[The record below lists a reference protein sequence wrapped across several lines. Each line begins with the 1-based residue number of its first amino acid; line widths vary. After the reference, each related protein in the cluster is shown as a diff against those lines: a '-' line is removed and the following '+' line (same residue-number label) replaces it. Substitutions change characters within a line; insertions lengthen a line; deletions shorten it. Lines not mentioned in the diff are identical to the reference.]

1 MADEFSAHVAS
12 DLCVVHVCRGA
23 CPSSE
28 SVVSVEKCP
37 ACLVAHGVTLWVQ
50 GRSDDCAQGT
60 DRDSVITTSPYA
72 GIEIQSVTVQGWG
85 VKRGDKL
92 FPMANRLCLSY
103 SRVQPKEN

>member
-1 MADEFSAHVAS
+1 
-12 DLCVVHVCRGA
+12 
-23 CPSSE
+23 
-28 SVVSVEKCP
+28 
-37 ACLVAHGVTLWVQ
+37 
-50 GRSDDCAQGT
+50 
-60 DRDSVITTSPYA
+60 VITTSPYA